1 MKYGG
6 KAESLLF
13 LEQNKILVP
22 EFFIITEEDYI
33 NFLIKNKIYSEIK
46 TLFLNKQYKK
56 IKELINKQQITK
68 DLKEKIKKNILK
80 INSNLYAVRSSA
92 TNEDGENK
100 SYAGQYD
107 SFLNIKKEELFENIK
122 NCWCSLYNEN
132 VIRYSND
139 FDIYGMNV
147 VIQKM
152 IEPDYSGVIFSID
165 PSSETRNYT
174 IIEMVEGLGEK
185 LVSGKV
191 TPTKFF
197 IRKKT
202 KRIDLKLGNLNIEKK
217 RIDALMEN
225 VEKIEKIYN
234 KPMDIEY
241 AITNDNCYIV
251 QARPI
256 TAKSPLPKTFDLSLT
271 RQKPII
277 DIEIYYR
284 GEYEGIKKVTRNLY
298 YFKPLFIFN
307 PEENNVSIYYNG
319 VDLEELPEPMYY
331 YLDLDFD
338 KTLKYYE
345 KIKTNIKYL
354 DTIIDNKKELEYKS
368 YIEKIIEIYPL
379 ISLGQLAGHFNE
391 MTKRVK
397 DLLIE
402 FREKYDYIIYKAV
415 DYLVQKVKEK
425 LPKEYQEYIDF
436 LKLEETVNNN
446 LPSIEEL
453 EKRKQG
459 YIYYN
464 GKLYITKDYNPFFY
478 EHNISIAAP
487 ENNLLTGT
495 FTYFSGKSIKGRVC
509 KIMSDKDFSS
519 FKENDIIVTPMTSP
533 KFLSILKHCQAIIT
547 DEGGITSHAAIIS
560 RELKIPCL
568 VGTRGATKHLSTGE
582 IIEITPR
589 GEIKKTE

>member
-56 IKELINKQQITK
+56 IKELINKQQIPK
-68 DLKEKIKKNILK
+68 DLKEKIEKNILK

-174 IIEMVEGLGEK
+174 IIEMVKGLGEK

-202 KRIDLKLGNLNIEKK
+202 KQIDLKLGNLNIEKK
-217 RIDALMEN
+217 IIDALMEN

-436 LKLEETVNNN
+436 LKLEEAVNNN

-464 GKLYITKDYNPFFY
+464 GKLYVTKDYHPFFY

>member
-1 MKYGG
+1 
-6 KAESLLF
+6 
-13 LEQNKILVP
+13 
-22 EFFIITEEDYI
+22 
-33 NFLIKNKIYSEIK
+33 
-46 TLFLNKQYKK
+46 
-56 IKELINKQQITK
+56 
-68 DLKEKIKKNILK
+68 
-80 INSNLYAVRSSA
+80 
-92 TNEDGENK
+92 
-100 SYAGQYD
+100 
-107 SFLNIKKEELFENIK
+107 
-122 NCWCSLYNEN
+122 
-132 VIRYSND
+132 
-139 FDIYGMNV
+139 
-147 VIQKM
+147 
-152 IEPDYSGVIFSID
+152 
-165 PSSETRNYT
+165 
-174 IIEMVEGLGEK
+174 
-185 LVSGKV
+185 
-191 TPTKFF
+191 
-197 IRKKT
+197 
-202 KRIDLKLGNLNIEKK
+202 
-217 RIDALMEN
+217 MEN

-464 GKLYITKDYNPFFY
+464 DKLYITKDYNPFFY

-509 KIMSDKDFSS
+509 KIMSDKDFLVL
-519 FKENDIIVTPMTSP
+519 KKMTS
-533 KFLSILKHCQAIIT
+533 
-547 DEGGITSHAAIIS
+547 
-560 RELKIPCL
+560 
-568 VGTRGATKHLSTGE
+568 
-582 IIEITPR
+582 
-589 GEIKKTE
+589 

>member
-1 MKYGG
+1 MHYGG
-6 KAESLLF
+6 KADSLLF
-13 LEQNKILVP
+13 LRGNKILVP
-22 EFFIITEEDYI
+22 EFFIITKNDYI
-33 NFLIKNKIYSEIK
+33 NFLTKNNIYSEIK
-46 TLFLNKQYKK
+46 TLFLSKEYKK
-56 IKELINKQQITK
+56 IKELIKNQPVTQE
-68 DLKEKIKKNILK
+68 LKEKIEENILK
-80 INSNLYAVRSSA
+80 INSRFYAVRSSA

-107 SFLNIKKEELFENIK
+107 SFLNIRKEGLFENIK

-132 VIRYSND
+132 VICYSND

-147 VIQKM
+147 IIQKM
-152 IEPDYSGVIFSID
+152 IQPNYSGVIFSID

-174 IIEMVEGLGEK
+174 IIEMVKGLGEK

-191 TPTKFF
+191 IPTKIF

-202 KRIDLKLGNLNIEKK
+202 RRIDLKLGNLNIEKK
-217 RIDALMEN
+217 TINQLMET

-241 AITNDNCYIV
+241 AITKDNCYIL

-256 TAKSPLPKTFDLSLT
+256 TANSQLPKTFDLSLT
-271 RQKPII
+271 RQKSII
-277 DIEIYYR
+277 DIEIYYK
-284 GEYEGIKKVTRNLY
+284 GEYEGIQAITRNLY
-298 YFKPLFIFN
+298 YFKPLFIYN
-307 PEENNVSIYYNG
+307 NEENNVSIYYNG

-338 KTLKYYE
+338 KTLNYYE

-354 DTIIDNKKELEYKS
+354 DNIIDNKKSIEYKS
-368 YIEKIIEIYPL
+368 YIEKIIEIYPF
-379 ISLGQLAGHFNE
+379 ISLGQLAGHFSK

-397 DLLIE
+397 DLLVE
-402 FREKYDYIIYKAV
+402 FREKYDYIIYKAI
-415 DYLVQKVKEK
+415 DYLVLAVKEK
-425 LPKEYQEYIDF
+425 LPKEYQDYIDF
-436 LKLEETVNNN
+436 LRLEEVINNN

-453 EKRKQG
+453 EKRTQG

-464 GKLYITKDYNPFFY
+464 DKLYITKDYNQFFC
-478 EHNISIAAP
+478 EHNISIDAL

-495 FTYFSGKSIKGRVC
+495 FTYFSGEKIKGRVC
-509 KIMSDKDFSS
+509 KIMSDKDFSD
-519 FKENDIIVTPMTSP
+519 FKEKDIIVTPMTSP
-533 KFLSILKHCQAIIT
+533 KFLSILKHCQTIIT

-568 VGTRGATKHLSTGE
+568 VGTIGATKHLSTGD

-589 GEIKKTE
+589 GEIKKIE